1 MVTITKH
8 CSKSA
13 IIIPIL
19 HPRKLRYRE
28 DNCNWWRFET
38 RQSVSRAHI
47 TMNFLRPPRVYV
59 T

>member
-19 HPRKLRYRE
+19 HLRKLRYKE

-38 RQSVSRAHI
+38 RQSVPCAHI
-47 TMNFLRPPRVYV
+47 TMNLLRLLRV
-59 T
+59 